1 MEEVVTKTPKS
12 KLVERLGKYDKFKEK
27 QYTDE
32 DTDMMFEDLDAF
44 LEEQEGSLNEAEQF
58 KTEMAETFRKYPEVY
73 EFIQALVEAPETLS
87 EDEVLAFA
95 LNTVFTEE
103 EIQNIFN
110 SDKDIVKGIREQKAM
125 AASLKAEIE
134 KNLNEF
140 QPSLDKFAADNNIPE
155 DKKEQFV
162 TFLET
167 EIPNMIAAR
176 FTPELLKRLYQAFTY
191 EEEMGNMIEDKAIQ
205 EKNNERPKENKPLM
219 PNLEANQSAKKYPK
233 KESVLDLVIGL
244 NKK

>member
-1 MEEVVTKTPKS
+1 MEEVVTKTPKN

-27 QYTDE
+27 QYPDE

-110 SDKDIVKGIREQKAM
+110 SDKDIVKGIREQKTM

-205 EKNNERPKENKPLM
+205 EKNNELPKENKSLM
-219 PNLEANQSAKKYPK
+219 PNLEANQSAKKSPK
-233 KESVLDLVIGL
+233 KENVLDLVIGL

>member
-110 SDKDIVKGIREQKAM
+110 SDKDIVKGIREQKTM

-205 EKNNERPKENKPLM
+205 EKNNELPKENKSLM
-219 PNLEANQSAKKYPK
+219 PNLEANQSAKKSPK
-233 KESVLDLVIGL
+233 KENVLDLVIGL

>member
-12 KLVERLGKYDKFKEK
+12 KLVERLRKYDKFKEK
-27 QYTDE
+27 QYNDE

-44 LEEQEGSLNEAEQF
+44 LEEKEGSLNEAEQF

-110 SDKDIVKGIREQKAM
+110 SDKDIIKGIREQKTM

-205 EKNNERPKENKPLM
+205 EKNNELPKENKPLM
-219 PNLEANQSAKKYPK
+219 PNLEANQSAKKSPK
-233 KESVLDLVIGL
+233 RENILDLVIGL